1 MEMFKK
7 YLMLNTKD
15 YPNLGLDFLF
25 NVFLLSLFVILA
37 LAIVFLHLQRA
48 QIHGF
53 ITRLSRKEAKD
64 EASAKTLDGLNLRSN
79 PLLRYMLRSDNRL
92 RRLVGRAGENTYT
105 YEEMKQMMKER
116 KKDEL
121 PGADEAKYYLRKDS
135 EDEVKRIIETY
146 EPSVLKTVLYIV
158 LIFMITVCLIIISP
172 ELLSLIDGWL
182 G

>member
-48 QIHGF
+48 QIHALL
-53 ITRLSRKEAKD
+53 TRLSRKEAKD

-79 PLLRYMLRSDNRL
+79 PLLRYMLHSDNRL
-92 RRLVGRAGENTYT
+92 KRLVGRVG
-105 YEEMKQMMKER
+105 
-116 KKDEL
+116 
-121 PGADEAKYYLRKDS
+121 
-135 EDEVKRIIETY
+135 
-146 EPSVLKTVLYIV
+146 
-158 LIFMITVCLIIISP
+158 
-172 ELLSLIDGWL
+172 
-182 G
+182 